1 VEVVKLKSEKTIGNE
16 VRDTVTPEP
25 ESTTDVSFVPSA
37 NDTPRKLALKRKIQE
52 IGDMNE
58 KKKHHTHSISENYDL
73 QLIKEVILKYID
85 LRLRYACKQMS
96 AKDSIRNY
104 FKKIVLFKGE

>member
-1 VEVVKLKSEKTIGNE
+1 VEVVKLKSEKTIRNE

-52 IGDMNE
+52 IGDMNVIQS
-58 KKKHHTHSISENYDL
+58 KKIRQL
-73 QLIKEVILKYID
+73 QLQNQYRNRKILNIKGVMNILKKNK
-85 LRLRYACKQMS
+85 LLQEEETKMLL
-96 AKDSIRNY
+96 KN
-104 FKKIVLFKGE
+104 F